1 MRFVMASK
9 SVTAG
14 LAMVL
19 LTAAAA
25 FEAGSFLRA
34 QEHPAAQDKAQVK
47 TDPGDKAEAKHAA
60 TGHAKEGTKQ
70 AVEARLKAVEH
81 AKPTGA
87 GEPIHEVEKTLFATR
102 RFEQAVMSPDGKRV
116 AWVETLIGK
125 DGAPSGNTAIYVS
138 GIEAKTSPR
147 RLKAGVG
154 AGEHEEGNV
163 AWAPD
168 SKRVAFLSDTVKAG
182 QLQLYVANVSGGDGN
197 ATNATGATHATNA
210 AKTTG
215 AMNATSAANA
225 TGATRAT
232 SATNVTGAKN
242 AAKATNAMGAIGA
255 TGTADATNATN
266 VTSAAGAA
274 GAGAKRLTNV
284 KGFLAAPS
292 WSPDGKTIAVLFTE
306 NATRASGPLVA
317 ETPQTG
323 EIKDAFFEQRLAVV
337 DVASGKLRQIS
348 PADTYVYE
356 YDWAPDGLRF
366 AVTAA
371 LGNGDNNWWVAEL
384 FTLEGATGLMKSIYK
399 PHLQIANP
407 VWSPDG
413 EKIAFVEGLMSDAG
427 LTGGDIFSVDASG
440 GEAQDLTPEIKA
452 SPSWIAWT
460 PEKKIIFTEFVGG
473 DVGLANVD
481 SQSKKVEALWRGG
494 EYLAAGAGGF
504 SPTISLAKDGATMVF
519 VRESYAAPP
528 EVWAGRVGEWKKL
541 TKRNEGV
548 TREWG
553 DAKSIEWKNGGY
565 QVQGWLLYP
574 KDFDASK
581 KYPLVV
587 NVHGGPSWASVS
599 KWPSPHGYATAL
611 AGAGYF
617 VLSPNPRG
625 SYGQGEAFTGA
636 NVRDFGGGDFADI
649 LAGVDEAMRVAPI
662 DANRLGLTGWS
673 YGGFMT
679 MFGVTQTNRFKAVMA
694 GAGVANWQSYYGENL
709 IDQWMIPFFGKS
721 MYDDPEIYA
730 KSSAIN
736 FIKKVKTPTL
746 VIVGDSD
753 GECPAPQSYEFWH
766 ALKALGVETQ
776 LVVYEH
782 EGHLFAK
789 PQHQRDVIE
798 RTLAWFDAHLK

>member
-1 MRFVMASK
+1 VGRWRLSNVEREGRMKLKAGWKFWI
-9 SVTAG
+9 SVLV
-14 LAMVL
+14 LAISVAL
-19 LTAAAA
+19 WLSNR
-25 FEAGSFLRA
+25 SFAQDKAA
-34 QEHPAAQDKAQVK
+34 QEQPAAQDKSQQK
-47 TDPGDKAEAKHAA
+47 TNPGDAAEAKQPAR
-60 TGHAKEGTKQ
+60 AKPGTKQ
-70 AVEARLKAVEH
+70 AVEARLKAAEH
-81 AKPTGA
+81 AKPT
-87 GEPIHEVEKTLFATR
+87 EPIHEVEKALFATH
-102 RFEQAVMSPDGKRV
+102 RFEQAAISPDGKRV

-138 GIEAKTSPR
+138 GLESKASPK

-154 AGEHEEGNV
+154 AGDHEEGNV
-163 AWAPD
+163 AWSPD
-168 SKRVAFLSDTVKAG
+168 SKRVAFLSDALKVG
-182 QLQLYVANVSGGDGN
+182 QRQLYVAQVSGGDGS
-197 ATNATGATHATNA
+197 AMSAV
-210 AKTTG
+210 AK
-215 AMNATSAANA
+215 
-225 TGATRAT
+225 
-232 SATNVTGAKN
+232 K
-242 AAKATNAMGAIGA
+242 
-255 TGTADATNATN
+255 
-266 VTSAAGAA
+266 
-274 GAGAKRLTNV
+274 LTDV
-284 KGFLAAPS
+284 KGFLATPS

-323 EIKDAFFEQRLAVV
+323 EIKDSFFEQRLAVV
-337 DVASGKLRQIS
+337 DVASAKLRQIS
-348 PADTYVYE
+348 PADTYIYE

-384 FTLEGATGLMKSIYK
+384 YTLEGASGLMKSIYK

-413 EKIAFVEGLMSDAG
+413 ETIAFVEGLMSDAG
-427 LTGGDIFSVDASG
+427 LTGGDIFSVDAAG

-452 SPSWIAWT
+452 SPSWLGWT

-473 DVGLANVD
+473 DVGLASVD
-481 SQSKKVEALWRGG
+481 PQNKKVETLWRGG

-504 SPTISLAKDGATMVF
+504 SPTISLAKDGKTMAF
-519 VRESYAAPP
+519 VRQSYAAPP
-528 EVWAGRVGEWKKL
+528 EVWAGQVGDWKQL
-541 TKRNEGV
+541 TRRNEGV
-548 TREWG
+548 TRQWG

-565 QVQGWLLYP
+565 EVQGWLLYP
-574 KDFDASK
+574 KDFDATK

-599 KWPSPHGYATAL
+599 TWPSPHGYAAAL

-625 SYGQGEAFTGA
+625 SYGQGDAFTRA
-636 NVRDFGGGDFADI
+636 NVKDFGGGDFADV

-679 MFGVTQTNRFKAVMA
+679 MFGVTQTNRFKAAMA
-694 GAGVANWQSYYGENL
+694 GAGIANWQSYYGENL

-721 MYDDPEIYA
+721 VYDDPDIYA

-753 GECPAPQSYEFWH
+753 GECPAPQSFEFWH
-766 ALKALGVETQ
+766 GLKAMGVETQ

-782 EGHLFAK
+782 EGHMFAK